1 MTETVEAPE
10 KSEELSKAPEEAP
23 KKTQESSKTPKNSPE
38 KAGGEIISEVTEAP
52 KAARGRPRGSRDSA
66 PRVKRVPIVS
76 DPEPPAE
83 VKLPPARK
91 VAKQVRVVP
100 EEPEPEPEPEEEEEE
115 EEEPEPPKSPRTL
128 RKERVQAQ
136 AAERRAMQQAKQARF
151 DRTLD
156 AFMGY

>member
-10 KSEELSKAPEEAP
+10 NSEELSKAPEEAP
-23 KKTQESSKTPKNSPE
+23 KKTQESPKTLKNSPE

-91 VAKQVRVVP
+91 AAKQVRVIP
-100 EEPEPEPEPEEEEEE
+100 EEEPEPEPEPEEE

>member
-91 VAKQVRVVP
+91 VAKQVRVIP
-100 EEPEPEPEPEEEEEE
+100 EEEPEPEEEEEPE
-115 EEEPEPPKSPRTL
+115 QEPEPEPKSPRTL
-128 RKERVQAQ
+128 RKERMKAH
-136 AAERRAMQQAKQARF
+136 AAERLAMQQAKQARF
-151 DRTLD
+151 DNLLD
-156 AFMGY
+156 TFMGY

>member
-1 MTETVEAPE
+1 
-10 KSEELSKAPEEAP
+10 
-23 KKTQESSKTPKNSPE
+23 
-38 KAGGEIISEVTEAP
+38 
-52 KAARGRPRGSRDSA
+52 
-66 PRVKRVPIVS
+66 VKRVPIVS

-91 VAKQVRVVP
+91 AAKQVRVVP
-100 EEPEPEPEPEEEEEE
+100 EEEPEPEPEPEEEEE